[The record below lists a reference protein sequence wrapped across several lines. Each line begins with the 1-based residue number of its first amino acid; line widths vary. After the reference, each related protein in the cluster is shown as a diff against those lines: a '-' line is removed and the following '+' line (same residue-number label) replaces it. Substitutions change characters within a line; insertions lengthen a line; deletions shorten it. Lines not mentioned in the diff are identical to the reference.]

1 MATCSDT
8 IIIGNPGW
16 KEQVMEELE
25 LHQTV
30 HLCLSTSTTSKEY
43 PTIPIP
49 IPIPCGNYQI
59 PYLVMTTVDRIAS
72 DLLIGLTE
80 PTERVTTQQTIRK
93 TDTTRD
99 TNGRPTLCGSRSWS
113 DTIDQVDSIVTMDMM
128 NTMPVTT
135 RISILMSLEEPH
147 TSIWIIL
154 PGHRQLGF
162 LQSERNEA
170 TLYLARTFHSATNE
184 PPKVL
189 LCKDMGMK
197 MVMYMRG
204 FHWSTAKQQDLL
216 PCLHFYVGSWG
227 LVDLASFQGAMVF
240 TFLLA
245 LLTQGLSAVRAV
257 VVKHVT
263 SKQPK
268 KAFLLLIYVLQSLM
282 GYLIMLIA
290 MMYSWELLLSVVLGV
305 MMGNR
310 LFIKSDK
317 HEMEQ

>member
-1 MATCSDT
+1 MAACSDT

-25 LHQTV
+25 LQETV
-30 HLCLSTSTTSKEY
+30 HLCLSTSMKTKED

-59 PYLVMTTVDRIAS
+59 PYLVMTMVDRIAS
-72 DLLIGLTE
+72 DLFIGSTE
-80 PTERVTTQQTIRK
+80 PTERVTTLQPIRK
-93 TDTTRD
+93 ADTTRD

-128 NTMPVTT
+128 NTMQITT
-135 RISILMSLEEPH
+135 RLSILMSLEEPH
-147 TSIWIIL
+147 TSIWIFL
-154 PGHRQLGF
+154 PRQLGF
-162 LQSERNEA
+162 LQSETNEA
-170 TLYLARTFHSATNE
+170 TLYLARTFHSTTND
-184 PPKVL
+184 PPEVL
-189 LCKDMGMK
+189 LCKDMGMQ

-204 FHWSTAKQQDLL
+204 FHWSTAKRQDLL

-227 LVDLASFQGAMVF
+227 LVDRASFQGAMVF

-245 LLTQGLSAVRAV
+245 LLTQGLSAVRAG

-263 SKQPK
+263 SKQRK

-317 HEMEQ
+317 QEVEQ